1 MPFVGPRGHRRPS
14 ISTGRR
20 PVSPASFPLPS
31 QGDAGAVG
39 CHDTRRSE
47 TTTMA
52 DVSASTERPTIDQVL
67 LEFLDDQQSRLS
79 PRTWRRYADV
89 VELLRACLNS
99 YGYQSLPETD
109 RARWEAA
116 FDTGDEEAFCRLF
129 GPEQIVENYGEFLGY
144 FMVRKV
150 LAGQELLRAA
160 GTVTRRLAQWL
171 TERGYLDP
179 APAEVA
185 ATGAAEASRDLP
197 RAEQLATLLHE
208 HARSTRLD
216 PTTFAPG
223 DYIWTASRSSG
234 CSPARCGS
242 PTGSARSRCRPR
254 PASSPNPAGR

>member
-1 MPFVGPRGHRRPS
+1 
-14 ISTGRR
+14 
-20 PVSPASFPLPS
+20 
-31 QGDAGAVG
+31 
-39 CHDTRRSE
+39 
-47 TTTMA
+47 MA

-89 VELLRACLNS
+89 VELLRACLNG

-129 GPEQIVENYGEFLGY
+129 GPQQIVENYGEFLGY

-171 TERGYLDP
+171 TERGYLAP

-185 ATGAAEASRDLP
+185 AARASEASRDLP

-208 HARSTRLD
+208 QRG
-216 PTTFAPG
+216 AP
-223 DYIWTASRSSG
+223 A
-234 CSPARCGS
+234 
-242 PTGSARSRCRPR
+242 
-254 PASSPNPAGR
+254 

>member
-1 MPFVGPRGHRRPS
+1 
-14 ISTGRR
+14 
-20 PVSPASFPLPS
+20 
-31 QGDAGAVG
+31 
-39 CHDTRRSE
+39 
-47 TTTMA
+47 MA

-185 ATGAAEASRDLP
+185 AARAAEASRDLP

-208 HARSTRLD
+208 HARGTRLD
-216 PTTFAPG
+216 PTTLALG
-223 DYIWTASRSSG
+223 DYIEDCLEIERVQPGALWFADGIGPVAVPAKASKLAQPGWSVTVVLGRSG
-234 CSPARCGS
+234 ERWQRLEVGNVYP
-242 PTGSARSRCRPR
+242 
-254 PASSPNPAGR
+254 

>member
-1 MPFVGPRGHRRPS
+1 
-14 ISTGRR
+14 
-20 PVSPASFPLPS
+20 
-31 QGDAGAVG
+31 
-39 CHDTRRSE
+39 
-47 TTTMA
+47 MA
-52 DVSASTERPTIDQVL
+52 DMSASTERPTIDQVL
-67 LEFLDDQQSRLS
+67 LEFLDDQQRRLA

-89 VELLRACLNS
+89 VELLRACLNG

-185 ATGAAEASRDLP
+185 AASAAEASRDLP

-208 HARSTRLD
+208 QARGTRLD
-216 PTTFAPG
+216 PTTLRPVLIDG
-223 DYIWTASRSSG
+223 LLWPRGPRRASPSVWFRD
-234 CSPARCGS
+234 A
-242 PTGSARSRCRPR
+242 SADR
-254 PASSPNPAGR
+254 